1 MATYNDYPKSASNNA
16 KRALAWAEENGWG
29 SCGTP
34 VGKRRARQLANRE
47 PLTRETIARMAAFKR
62 HQQHKDVPYSE
73 GCGGLMW
80 DCWGGTSG
88 INWAIS
94 KLKEID
100 NRNTMNKIERIAEVR
115 TINQE
120 NRTAQFVIS
129 TESIDRHGTS
139 FKLDGWDLET
149 YNRNP
154 IVGYNHEVSGSNPDT
169 IIGTSRVFRDGDALI
184 GEVTF
189 EREGNNPLADK
200 VFNKMQDGILK
211 MASVG
216 AIPHEY
222 RYGKKE
228 GEDKNTIYFTRQELV
243 EWSIVSAGSN
253 RDAFKR
259 CADQLD
265 EIRKTLDLPIEEPQE
280 MGLQTKA
287 ALREYNKV
295 KILTKYL

>member
-1 MATYNDYPKSASNNA
+1 
-16 KRALAWAEENGWG
+16 
-29 SCGTP
+29 
-34 VGKRRARQLANRE
+34 
-47 PLTRETIARMAAFKR
+47 
-62 HQQHKDVPYSE
+62 
-73 GCGGLMW
+73 
-80 DCWGGTSG
+80 
-88 INWAIS
+88 
-94 KLKEID
+94 
-100 NRNTMNKIERIAEVR
+100 MNKIERLAEVR
-115 TINQE
+115 NINE
-120 NRTAQFVIS
+120 VERTAQFVIS

-139 FKLDGWDLET
+139 FKLDGWDLST
-149 YNRNP
+149 YDRNP

-222 RYGKKE
+222 RYGQ
-228 GEDKNTIYFTRQELV
+228 GEEEDRNTIYFTRQELV

-259 CADQLD
+259 SADQVD
-265 EIRKTLDLPIEEPQE
+265 ELKKSLEVEQEIVEQE
-280 MGLQTKA
+280 MGLETKS
-287 ALREYNKV
+287 ALRNYHKV
-295 KILTKYL
+295 KIVTKYL